1 MICDDTQLLYNDEWN
16 SEIMSSDLL
25 LKTLLQGG
33 HFPQSV
39 KHCSPQMQTMNAGV

>member
-1 MICDDTQLLYNDEWN
+1 MIYDDTQLLYNDEWN
-16 SEIMSSDLL
+16 SEIMSSD
-25 LKTLLQGG
+25 LLQGG